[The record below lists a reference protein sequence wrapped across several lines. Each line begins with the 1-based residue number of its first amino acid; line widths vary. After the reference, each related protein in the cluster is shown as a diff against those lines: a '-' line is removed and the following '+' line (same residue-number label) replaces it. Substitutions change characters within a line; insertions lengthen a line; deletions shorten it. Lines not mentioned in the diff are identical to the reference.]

1 MLDRE
6 IRRNFASTRR
16 ATPPRRTSP
25 MLRRALT
32 GLAPARLAL
41 RAASP
46 AARRLC
52 TTGTFSHRAAPSAR
66 WLCTTPQ
73 LHELLELRADA
84 PDEEV
89 RLAYRAALLAAHPDR
104 TGSRDTTMF
113 LRLRRAY
120 EEYLRRPR
128 RGGGVGFIEFGVGC
142 SFSDDDVERAARA
155 AVMDEASRGVLLRG
169 LLDEAIAA
177 GSGRVPAEP
186 PGAMGLSGA
195 APPVSME
202 LSSTKKKRRKKMN
215 KHKLRKRR
223 RKNRNKKRPA

>member
-1 MLDRE
+1 
-6 IRRNFASTRR
+6 
-16 ATPPRRTSP
+16 

-169 LLDEAIAA
+169 LLGREEPAA
-177 GSGRVPAEP
+177 AVH
-186 PGAMGLSGA
+186 PGA
-195 APPVSME
+195 PVAME

-223 RKNRNKKRPA
+223 KRDRMKKRV